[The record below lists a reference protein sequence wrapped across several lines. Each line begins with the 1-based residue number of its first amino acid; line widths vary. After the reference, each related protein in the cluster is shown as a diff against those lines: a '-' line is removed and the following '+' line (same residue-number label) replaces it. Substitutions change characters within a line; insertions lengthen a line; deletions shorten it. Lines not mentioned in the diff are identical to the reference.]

1 MQRPRMNGFVS
12 SRPSRRSFFEQV
24 GSGLCGAA
32 LASVLSDD
40 LFGRSLQAAEQTH
53 PQNAALR
60 QFDLRPKPTHF
71 HPPARSVIQLFM
83 NGGPS
88 QMDLFDPKEEL
99 EKKHGMSYFGEIAG
113 AVITK
118 AASPALWIPTRG
130 RCERTA
136 LFGRRRR

>member
-12 SRPSRRSFFEQV
+12 SQPSRRSFFEQV

-32 LASVLSDD
+32 LASVLSED
-40 LFGRSLQAAEQTH
+40 LFGRSLRAAEQTH
-53 PQNAALR
+53 TQNEALR

-113 AVITK
+113 EVENPQ
-118 AASPALWIPTRG
+118 AAGSMYSKSGAR
-130 RCERTA
+130 
-136 LFGRRRR
+136 